1 MGAPAALSGFELT
14 AVLSVPGSACDGPAK
29 HTKNPVASINAERPL
44 ALIVI
49 GNLPICQPPKRN
61 ETSRRVRS
69 GAERGNL
76 RASPGESRATIV
88 PRAPPKHL
96 FVREIFS
103 ESMRRVPAGS
113 IDVMS
118 PAGAGFAIVI
128 PERGREGPKARWITT
143 S

>member
-14 AVLSVPGSACDGPAK
+14 AALSASAPACDGPAK
-29 HTKNPVASINAERPL
+29 HTKSPVASINAERPL

-61 ETSRRVRS
+61 ETLRRVRS

-88 PRAPPKHL
+88 PRALPKHL
-96 FVREIFS
+96 FAKSFRNQCGGCQRKR
-103 ESMRRVPAGS
+103 SML
-113 IDVMS
+113 
-118 PAGAGFAIVI
+118 
-128 PERGREGPKARWITT
+128 
-143 S
+143 